1 MPSFKK
7 SLIVE
12 QFQGNYPFAVVIY
25 RCLEA
30 EEKTAEAERKAAE
43 VTSKIN

>member
-12 QFQGNYPFAVVIY
+12 QFQGNY
-25 RCLEA
+25 LEQILTPKRDRL
-30 EEKTAEAERKAAE
+30 KTQKYD
-43 VTSKIN
+43 TQ